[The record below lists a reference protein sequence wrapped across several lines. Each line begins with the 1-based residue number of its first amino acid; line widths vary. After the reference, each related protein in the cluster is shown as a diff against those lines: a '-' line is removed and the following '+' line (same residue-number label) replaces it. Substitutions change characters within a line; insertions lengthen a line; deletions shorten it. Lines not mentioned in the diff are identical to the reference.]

1 MTVFWRDVG
10 WCHQANKGGR
20 GFARSRGVAADRKIS
35 SPSHPVIRISIVAA
49 RQEDLH
55 TLLDCSSPESPSPSF
70 STATP
75 LPPRHYRVRSAVFAS
90 LALHG
95 LAQPPAPHRH
105 LACPW
110 AGGARRRW
118 TAVDWESQPAA
129 WRAAAGGL
137 AEPQSTMP
145 VPVRAG
151 TATRGGGRWGRGG
164 ADWRGDDHAG
174 AAAGSRGRVAAGE
187 GPALEPRGSAGGAAV
202 ATRYLLAPGKVEVE
216 GCGRAIVAWGR
227 DGERLGQ
234 TFRGLCEVGQICG

>member
-95 LAQPPAPHRH
+95 LAQPPAPHGH
-105 LACPW
+105 LARMLGRLHRTQASARLLGGRATPPRRRSGVSARAVFASPALGGPSSRLRLAHAPTSPVCMEEG
-110 AGGARRRW
+110 GGA
-118 TAVDWESQPAA
+118 VQ
-129 WRAAAGGL
+129 
-137 AEPQSTMP
+137 
-145 VPVRAG
+145 
-151 TATRGGGRWGRGG
+151 RGPTYPDGG
-164 ADWRGDDHAG
+164 AGVRQCRILFVWWWLM
-174 AAAGSRGRVAAGE
+174 SCSGRRSN
-187 GPALEPRGSAGGAAV
+187 LYS
-202 ATRYLLAPGKVEVE
+202 
-216 GCGRAIVAWGR
+216 
-227 DGERLGQ
+227 
-234 TFRGLCEVGQICG
+234 